1 MRKRGF
7 TLVELL
13 TVIGII
19 AILIA
24 FLMPALAGARRA
36 AQTTQCASNLR
47 QLIAA
52 MTNYSVEYKGCYPGN
67 VGAINMYWY
76 NRYAVGRYIKSP
88 YEMSNSEQCIGSVF
102 VCPAD
107 LDDAVRSYS
116 MNVYAS
122 SVVSVYVQHAV
133 DRPNPVGKLWKSNV
147 SDSSHMILLI
157 ESFSCDD
164 WPAQDQDV
172 SPGTGRTGKWSSPAL
187 VGFVGRYPGDRFVGG
202 GYDVEARFGQC
213 DSQLCYF
220 RHRPAKETF
229 GLGVARGRL
238 NIGFAD
244 GHVGLHS
251 DSDLVDRQ
259 TGKSTYLAMWSPIDR
274 EIDQQ

>member
-1 MRKRGF
+1 MTKRGF

-13 TVIGII
+13 TVVGII
-19 AILIA
+19 TILMA
-24 FLMPALAGARRA
+24 LLVPALAGARRA

-52 MTNYSVEYKGCYPGN
+52 MTNYSVENKGNYPGN

-102 VCPAD
+102 VCPGD
-107 LDDAVRSYS
+107 LDDAMRSYS

-122 SVVSVYVQHAV
+122 SVVSQYVQAAV
-133 DRPNPVGKLWKSNV
+133 NNPNPVGKLWKSNV

-164 WPAQDQDV
+164 WPAEDQDV

-187 VGFVGRYPGDRFVGG
+187 VGFAGRYPGERFVSG
-202 GYDVEARFGQC
+202 GYDRPARFRQRGTQRF
-213 DSQLCYF
+213 YF
-220 RHRPAKETF
+220 RLPPHKLR
-229 GLGVARGRL
+229 LG
-238 NIGFAD
+238 
-244 GHVGLHS
+244 
-251 DSDLVDRQ
+251 
-259 TGKSTYLAMWSPIDR
+259 
-274 EIDQQ
+274 